1 MILMF
6 RPPEINNEVTWTTTQ
21 KNKKRKTPIFF
32 IYFKGKKWHS
42 SKKSFTEIK
51 YSLQQPS
58 ATHCDDD
65 EEEEDENKLPHGGLL
80 PSSGHPTAAS
90 CHLSTRRHRQP
101 WLSCRQTATGH
112 AGFEAWGQTICRFQT
127 CLAPPGKADVPRNE
141 VAHKKIK
148 HMQVHEWLSIC
159 DGIDLNSC
167 LSFLNSQS
175 SKI

>member
-21 KNKKRKTPIFF
+21 QNKKRK
-32 IYFKGKKWHS
+32 
-42 SKKSFTEIK
+42 
-51 YSLQQPS
+51 YSLSTLKERSGTQARNHS
-58 ATHCDDD
+58 LRSSIHCS
-65 EEEEDENKLPHGGLL
+65 N
-80 PSSGHPTAAS
+80 
-90 CHLSTRRHRQP
+90 RQP
-101 WLSCRQTATGH
+101 PIVMMMMRRRMKINCHTEVSFHPQVTQRPQVAIWAL
-112 AGFEAWGQTICRFQT
+112 AGTDNHDFPVGQLPLGTLGWKFGGKQSVDSKHVWR
-127 CLAPPGKADVPRNE
+127 PPGKADVPRNE

-148 HMQVHEWLSIC
+148 RMQVHEWLSIC